1 MVRFAQILKLQIALI
16 ILIFPSISLKKYA
29 VLWIFLAVAI
39 ACLILGLVFGLH
51 QDPEVRRIGAVAS
64 NAAGCAEIGGQMLD
78 TGGSAAD
85 AAIATMLCEGVV
97 LPHSLGVGGGFVAT
111 IYDKE
116 RGRVETLIARETAPA
131 AATQDMFLN
140 QTHITGAIAAAT
152 PSEIYGYW
160 RLHEK
165 YGLLEWRTL
174 FEPTI
179 DLCRKGIV
187 VNHYLA
193 GVLANHEERILSEE
207 SMAEIFVNPDTGR
220 VYREGDRM
228 YRRTL
233 ADTLEIIAM
242 EGAQVIYRGGRVGRM
257 LVEDIQQMGGIITE
271 HDLQSYE

>member
-1 MVRFAQILKLQIALI
+1 MATNQVPTESHYFLHLL
-16 ILIFPSISLKKYA
+16 SLKKYA
-29 VLWIFLAVAI
+29 VLWILLAVA
-39 ACLILGLVFGLH
+39 AVCVILGLVFGLH
-51 QDPEVRRIGAVAS
+51 TEPEPRRIGAVAS

-78 TGGSAAD
+78 IGGSAAD

-116 RGRVETLIARETAPA
+116 RGRVETLMARETAPA

-140 QTHITGAIAAAT
+140 QSHNITGAIAAAT

-165 YGLLEWRTL
+165 YGLLAWRTL

-179 DLCRKGIV
+179 DLCRNGIV

-193 GVLANHEERILSEE
+193 GVLASHEQRIQSEE
-207 SMAEIFVNPDTGR
+207 SMAEIFVNPHTGS
-220 VYREGDRM
+220 VYREGELM

-233 ADTLEIIAM
+233 ADTLEIVAI

-257 LVEDIQQMGGIITE
+257 LVEDIQQMGGIISE
-271 HDLQSYE
+271 QDLQSYE